1 MRSRIRSVS
10 ASVAKPWA
18 LLARRMPSS
27 SNSSRTAAPLRTS
40 PRSRSSACTLPPGK
54 TWAPGAKSAP
64 PGRRSMRTSQGSVPR
79 SRSTVAAGRGV
90 IGGPAWAMAARP
102 GGIWDKASS
111 LRLVAHMNLG
121 LEGRTALVTGGT
133 RGIGHAIA
141 RALVAEGARVAVVAR
156 SVHGLEATQRELG
169 VETVAAD
176 LATEEGCT
184 RAFAEAQAALGHI
197 DILVNNLGGRAG
209 SSWQDTG
216 VPELEAAMTVNLYA
230 AVRMSNLA
238 LPEMAERGW
247 GRILVIASIYG
258 RETGGAPAYN
268 AAKAAEIS
276 FAASLAREVGSS
288 GVLVNSV
295 APGSILFDGGSWD
308 RRQKADPEG

>member
-1 MRSRIRSVS
+1 M
-10 ASVAKPWA
+10 
-18 LLARRMPSS
+18 
-27 SNSSRTAAPLRTS
+27 
-40 PRSRSSACTLPPGK
+40 
-54 TWAPGAKSAP
+54 
-64 PGRRSMRTSQGSVPR
+64 
-79 SRSTVAAGRGV
+79 
-90 IGGPAWAMAARP
+90 
-102 GGIWDKASS
+102 D
-111 LRLVAHMNLG
+111 LG

-141 RALVAEGARVAVVAR
+141 LALVADGARVAVVAR
-156 SVHGLEATQRELG
+156 GMHGLEATERELG
-169 VETVAAD
+169 ANAIAAD
-176 LATEEGCT
+176 LATEEGCA
-184 RAFAEAQAALGHI
+184 RAFAQARAALGPI

-216 VPELEAAMTVNLYA
+216 VPELETAMTVNLFA
-230 AVRMSNLA
+230 AVRMSKLA
-238 LPEMAERGW
+238 LPEMADRGW

-295 APGSILFDGGSWD
+295 APGSILFEGGSWD
-308 RRQKADPEG
+308 RRQKADPAAIAEFVERELPLKRFGRPEEVAAVVAFLCGEQASLVNGACITVDGGQSRSNL

>member
-1 MRSRIRSVS
+1 
-10 ASVAKPWA
+10 
-18 LLARRMPSS
+18 
-27 SNSSRTAAPLRTS
+27 
-40 PRSRSSACTLPPGK
+40 
-54 TWAPGAKSAP
+54 
-64 PGRRSMRTSQGSVPR
+64 
-79 SRSTVAAGRGV
+79 
-90 IGGPAWAMAARP
+90 
-102 GGIWDKASS
+102 
-111 LRLVAHMNLG
+111 MNLG

-268 AAKAAEIS
+268 VAKAAEIS
-276 FAASLAREVGSS
+276 FVASLAREVGHR

-295 APGSILFDGGSWD
+295 APGSILFEGGSWD
-308 RRQKADPEG
+308 RRQKADPEAMAGFVAREMPLKRFGRPEEVAAVVAFLCGEPASLVNGACITVDGGQSRSNI